1 MKKILLVFLAV
12 CMIGLSA
19 CTKEGGKNT
28 FAYGKIFELD
38 FGMFKT
44 SDDGL
49 VKLSFDT
56 IEDSRCPL
64 NVICVW
70 EGQAEVT
77 FKVTISDEEPVDLK
91 LINRVGYPELG
102 VDTLGNFI
110 FTLEEVLPYPEEPNQ
125 LDDEDY
131 LVKMKVEEL

>member
-1 MKKILLVFLAV
+1 MKKILFVFLAV
-12 CMIGLSA
+12 CMIVLSA
-19 CTKEGGKNT
+19 CTKEGGENT
-28 FAYGKIFELD
+28 FAYGELFELD
-38 FGMFKT
+38 FGTFKT

-77 FKVTISDEEPVDLK
+77 FKVTFSDEEPADLK

-102 VDTLGNFI
+102 IDTLGNYI
-110 FTLEEVLPYPEEPNQ
+110 FTLEEVLPYPEEPNE

-131 LVKMKVEEL
+131 FVKMKVEEL

>member
-28 FAYGKIFELD
+28 FAYGKLFELE
-38 FGMFKT
+38 FGTFKT
-44 SDDGL
+44 ADDGII
-49 VKLSFDT
+49 KLSFDD

-77 FKVTISDEEPVDLK
+77 LKVTISGEEPVDLK
-91 LINRVGYPELG
+91 LINRVNHPELG
-102 VDTLGNFI
+102 IDTLGNFI
-110 FTLEEVLPYPEEPNQ
+110 FTLEDVLPYPEEPGE
-125 LDDEDY
+125 LDDEEY
-131 LVKMKVEEL
+131 VLKMKVKEL